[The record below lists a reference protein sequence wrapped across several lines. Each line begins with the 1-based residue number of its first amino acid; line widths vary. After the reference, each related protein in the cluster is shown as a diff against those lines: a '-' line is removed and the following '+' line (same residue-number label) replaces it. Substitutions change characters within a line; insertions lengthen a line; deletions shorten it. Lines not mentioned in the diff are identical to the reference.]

1 MAFMTDAPQPRFR
14 RLTRRVGDYLGDVL
28 KWTAQMTISA
38 GVLSPL
44 LVEGDA
50 RFTLLGAFVA
60 ALTIAGLGAFVIYTS
75 EECDEDA

>member
-1 MAFMTDAPQPRFR
+1 MTDVPRSR
-14 RLTRRVGDYLGDVL
+14 SPRLTRRVGDYLGDVL

-50 RFTLLGAFVA
+50 TFTLLGALFA
-60 ALTIAGLGAFVIYTS
+60 ALTIAGLGALVIFLS
-75 EECDEDA
+75 EERNEHA